1 MTDVHFI
8 PLTPGEDPSRIQKA
22 VLKLFRAT
30 EFTERIE
37 KGDLIAVKIH
47 FGEEGNTG
55 HIPPRHAA
63 VVAREIIRAR
73 GKPFF
78 TDTNT
83 LYVGRRANAV
93 DHLMLAHEHGFRP
106 EVLGAPVLIADGL
119 VGNAEASIPINGK
132 HFKDVPI
139 ARELAF
145 ARGLVSL
152 NHFTGHM
159 VTQFGA
165 CIKNLGMG
173 GASRAG
179 KLLQH
184 AKVRPHVNVRK
195 CIACEEC
202 LRWCTTGSLSIV
214 EGKALILPSTCIG
227 CGQCLSVCP
236 HHAIQFN
243 WSESADQVQEKMA
256 EHALGVIRAV
266 KGKAIHLTFLTR
278 ITAEC
283 DCLAKDEPAILPDI
297 GLAASEDPVA
307 LDRACL
313 DLVEERLGKS
323 LGNATGREH
332 LPINQLDYAE
342 ALGLGSQG
350 YTLKTL
356 DL

>member
-8 PLTPGEDPSRIQKA
+8 PLTLAEDPSRIQKA

-30 EFTERIE
+30 GFPERIE
-37 KGDLIAVKIH
+37 KGDLIALKIH

-63 VVAREIIRAR
+63 VVAREITRVR

-106 EVLGAPVLIADGL
+106 EILGAPVLIADGL
-119 VGNAEASIPINGK
+119 VGNAEVQIPINGK

-159 VTQFGA
+159 VTRFGA

-184 AKVRPHVNVRK
+184 AKVRPHVNVHT

-202 LRWCTTGSLSIV
+202 LRWCPTGSLSIA

-236 HHAIQFN
+236 RHAIQFN
-243 WSESADQVQEKMA
+243 WSETADQVQEKMA

-266 KGKAIHLTFLTR
+266 KGKAVHLTFLTH

-283 DCLAKDEPAILPDI
+283 DCLAKDEPALLPDI
-297 GLAASEDPVA
+297 GLLASEDPVA
-307 LDRACL
+307 LDRASL
-313 DLVEERLGKS
+313 DLVEDRLGKS
-323 LGNATGREH
+323 LGTATEREH
-332 LPINQLDYAE
+332 LPVNQLDYAQ
-342 ALGLGSQG
+342 ALGLGRQD
-350 YTLKTL
+350 YALKTL
-356 DL
+356 TM